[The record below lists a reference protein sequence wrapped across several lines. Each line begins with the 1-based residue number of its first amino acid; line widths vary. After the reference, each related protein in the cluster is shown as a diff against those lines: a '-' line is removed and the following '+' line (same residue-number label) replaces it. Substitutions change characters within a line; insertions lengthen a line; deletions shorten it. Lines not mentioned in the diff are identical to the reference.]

1 MVWFKVD
8 DGFYA
13 NVKIARLS
21 MAARGLWVSAGS
33 YCGHQLTDGVVSAKM
48 VRQLG
53 GTPTQIKALVEHGLW
68 IETTD
73 DSGSKA
79 YAFKDWGD
87 FNPSREKVLSDR
99 ERDAEKKR
107 EWRGR
112 KAANQGERENVPGG
126 QRGGQCGGRTPDGTG
141 YVPGGVPLYPTRPDP
156 TRPGEGRGEREGIA
170 TREVSDSL
178 PSEWLKNPNLARCE
192 NHVGDPNPP
201 KCHGCKAAREAAE
214 VARDKERDAKD
225 AQRRAARDAIATCD
239 LCDENGWIQGHAPAI
254 RCEHDQDANSEL
266 ILTQIRESEARAES
280 EEKAREVA
288 RREAS
293 EAMGKLAT
301 KRERATLA
309 GPGVSGCAALPVAAS
324 KPPAPSPG
332 DSRGSED
339 CRAKIDR
346 SAS

>member
-8 DGFYA
+8 DGFYT
-13 NVKIARLS
+13 NVKIERLS

-33 YCGHQLTDGVVSAKM
+33 YCGHQLTDGVISAKM

-68 IETTD
+68 TETTD
-73 DSGSKA
+73 DSGAKA
-79 YAFKDWGD
+79 YAFSHWLG

-99 ERDAEKKR
+99 KKEAEKKR
-107 EWRGR
+107 EWGGR

-126 QRGGQCGGRTPDGTG
+126 QPGGRTPDVPGS
-141 YVPGGVPLYPTRPDP
+141 VPGGVPLYPARPDP
-156 TRPGEGRGEREGIA
+156 TRPKEGRGEREGIA
-170 TREVSDSL
+170 TREAIDPP
-178 PSEWLKNPNLARCE
+178 PSEWLKNPNLARCSK
-192 NHVGDPNPP
+192 HVGDPNPP
-201 KCHGCKAAREAAE
+201 NCYGCKAAREAAE
-214 VARDKERDAKD
+214 VARDNKCDDEV
-225 AQRRAARDAIATCD
+225 AQRRAARDAVAACD
-239 LCDENGWIQGHAPAI
+239 LCGEDGLIRGVDLGI
-254 RCEHDQDANSEL
+254 RCKHDQDANSEL

-280 EEKAREVA
+280 RERAREVA

-324 KPPAPSPG
+324 KPPAPSPMAEAA
-332 DSRGSED
+332 R
-339 CRAKIDR
+339 
-346 SAS
+346 

>member
-8 DGFYA
+8 DGFYT
-13 NVKIARLS
+13 NVKIERLS

-68 IETTD
+68 TETTD
-73 DSGSKA
+73 DSGAKA
-79 YAFKDWGD
+79 YAFSHWLE

-99 ERDAEKKR
+99 KKEAEKKR

-126 QRGGQCGGRTPDGTG
+126 QHGGRTPDVPGS
-141 YVPGGVPLYPTRPDP
+141 VPGGVPLYPARPDP
-156 TRPGEGRGEREGIA
+156 TRPKEGRGEREGIA
-170 TREVSDSL
+170 TREAIDPP
-178 PSEWLKNPNLARCE
+178 PSEWLKNPNLARCSK
-192 NHVGDPNPP
+192 HVGDPNPP

-280 EEKAREVA
+280 EERAREEA
-288 RREAS
+288 RRGAS
-293 EAMGKLAT
+293 VAKATLAM

-309 GPGVSGCAALPVAAS
+309 GPGLAGGAVRPRSGVEALRP
-324 KPPAPSPG
+324 
-332 DSRGSED
+332 
-339 CRAKIDR
+339 
-346 SAS
+346 